1 MPKNGGQRS
10 VGSKDRVET
19 NGQTY
24 TSDCSCCSSFLVEA
38 VGYVTAS
45 YETQCV
51 CVCDGN
57 RKSKLEAGVMLLE
70 RRRNIGLI
78 SEFIYRE
85 ISISHEISR

>member
-1 MPKNGGQRS
+1 
-10 VGSKDRVET
+10 
-19 NGQTY
+19 
-24 TSDCSCCSSFLVEA
+24 
-38 VGYVTAS
+38 
-45 YETQCV
+45 V

-70 RRRNIGLI
+70 RRRNIRLI